1 MLKSSDA
8 HNLAHRIGR
17 IYTAG
22 DDVHRTLGLY
32 HEERRPVAIRN
43 ALQSLKNGNKI
54 FGLLKALKN
63 TGPDIEL
70 ARQQMYEALADHKQ
84 AGLITTLIE
93 DQREHFDNV
102 SLLCFY
108 IVSGSVKLL
117 LPVLTPADAPHRL
130 RL

>member
-1 MLKSSDA
+1 
-8 HNLAHRIGR
+8 
-17 IYTAG
+17 
-22 DDVHRTLGLY
+22 
-32 HEERRPVAIRN
+32 
-43 ALQSLKNGNKI
+43 LKNGNKI